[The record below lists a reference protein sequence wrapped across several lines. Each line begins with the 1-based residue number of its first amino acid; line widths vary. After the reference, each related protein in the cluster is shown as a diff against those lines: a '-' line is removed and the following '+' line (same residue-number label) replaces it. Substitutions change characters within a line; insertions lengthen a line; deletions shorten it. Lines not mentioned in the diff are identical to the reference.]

1 MATVNIH
8 NFLYNKLAIQRRR
21 GPVSYTIFFWDVPS
35 QIWRPVVADL
45 NPLFHH
51 QSSSQPQPASGNITL
66 TPWIPPHTVRGSR
79 YQRPV
84 LCTGKFLK
92 TLTTGGQAEYIP
104 VVTLRVP
111 VPQSLKKRE
120 YLSVDPAE
128 PVLQDVNLYT
138 VRSAAPA
145 PAPAPKPPKP
155 IKSTPLTPI
164 PKRIALLITEDACKR
179 EESCPIS
186 MEVLT
191 VETTAVTTCFHT
203 FNQDAI
209 AGWFAQ
215 SDSNTCPVCRATCEV
230 TQVC

>member
-8 NFLYNKLAIQRRR
+8 NFLYNKIALQRRR
-21 GPVSYTIFFWDVPS
+21 GPNTYTIFFWDVPA
-35 QIWRPVVADL
+35 QIWRPVVRDM
-45 NPLFHH
+45 NPIFHH
-51 QSSSQPQPASGNITL
+51 QSTSQPQAATVNITL
-66 TPWIPPHTVRGSR
+66 TPWLPPHAVRGNR

-92 TLTTGGQAEYIP
+92 ATIEGQSEFIP

-120 YLSVDPAE
+120 YISVDPEE
-128 PVLQDVNLYT
+128 PASQAVNLYT
-138 VRSAAPA
+138 VRPAAAAPA
-145 PAPAPKPPKP
+145 QVAKPKPQQ
-155 IKSTPLTPI
+155 TPLTPI
-164 PKRIALLITEDACKR
+164 PKRIAMLIAEDACKKD
-179 EESCPIS
+179 ESCPIS

-191 VETTAVTTCFHT
+191 VDTMAVTTCFHV

-215 SDSNTCPVCRATCEV
+215 SDSKTCPVCRASCEV
-230 TQVC
+230 TQLA